1 MGKLALYD
9 AVSEDMETNRNLKQ
23 PGHCGIAKYQDPSN
37 SITEPLKLAILVLNR
52 VAGREKSAVEWIGI
66 LQDYGRRPTLRRW
79 FGRT

>member
-37 SITEPLKLAILVLNR
+37 SITEPLKLAIPALDR
-52 VAGREKSAVEWIGI
+52 APGREKSPSRMDRYSPRLWTAS
-66 LQDYGRRPTLRRW
+66 DT
-79 FGRT
+79 